1 MHGDI
6 FGFLFAAAFET
17 GNILK
22 YSRLYWK
29 PAEKITKSLLSAYI
43 HISPLK

>member
-17 GNILK
+17 GKYSEIFTVILK
-22 YSRLYWK
+22 ACGK
-29 PAEKITKSLLSAYI
+29 NLLSAYI